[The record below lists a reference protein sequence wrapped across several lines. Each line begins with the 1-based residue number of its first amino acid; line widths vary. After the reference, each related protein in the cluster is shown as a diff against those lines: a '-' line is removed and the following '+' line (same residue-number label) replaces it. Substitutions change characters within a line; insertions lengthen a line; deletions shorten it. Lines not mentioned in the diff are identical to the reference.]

1 VNDPNVGVLERLKD
15 ASLWLFLS
23 LGLLYLGILIPALG
37 FLISLAGLFLLI
49 GNGAPRI
56 RSVLRDLQQV
66 GLLKEDRS
74 NWVSILNL
82 SAVGI
87 VIGEIFLAVAGLL
100 LFGFAHPIGF
110 GLSVFGDAILALSL
124 VGAFVASV
132 FLGIT
137 LIDLGNTYSSDILK
151 IAGILSALPFIS
163 PIGWLLAYA
172 NLDSLSLDASRQQG
186 PAGPQPSSQGSKL
199 PSVYAE
205 GYATIRGNGQVTL
218 TLVANSPLTIANAY
232 LLGYQTRVKTV
243 SPNVLSVGRNLVVIY
258 FDNLPPLVQG
268 ASYTLVVAFSDGSSV
283 SVQAFYVP

>member
-1 VNDPNVGVLERLKD
+1 MSSPVNDTNVGVLERLKD

-137 LIDLGNTYSSDILK
+137 LIDLGNTYSNDIL
-151 IAGILSALPFIS
+151 
-163 PIGWLLAYA
+163 
-172 NLDSLSLDASRQQG
+172 
-186 PAGPQPSSQGSKL
+186 
-199 PSVYAE
+199 
-205 GYATIRGNGQVTL
+205 
-218 TLVANSPLTIANAY
+218 
-232 LLGYQTRVKTV
+232 
-243 SPNVLSVGRNLVVIY
+243 
-258 FDNLPPLVQG
+258 
-268 ASYTLVVAFSDGSSV
+268 
-283 SVQAFYVP
+283 